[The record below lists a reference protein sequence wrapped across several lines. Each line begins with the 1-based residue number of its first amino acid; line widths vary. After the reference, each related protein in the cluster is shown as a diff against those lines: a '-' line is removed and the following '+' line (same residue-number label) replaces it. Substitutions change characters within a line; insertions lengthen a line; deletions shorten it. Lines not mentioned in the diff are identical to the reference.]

1 MERGLLWLP
10 LLSIFIWLAWS
21 GWNEYEK
28 IEAYKRWAVDF
39 ERHKFDI
46 YAVLGQKGDR
56 LTWGTPTRK
65 EPIALKSVNLSEI
78 QQVRLKSNRQT
89 VEISSHNLPDNS
101 SIELPAKAK
110 NVAIELVT
118 RSGEISE
125 IPFTDVAIAYEWCR
139 FLASQVSS
147 QA

>member
-46 YAVLGQKGDR
+46 YAVLGQKGDC